1 MENKRRCVYPIVM
14 WLFKKKEFGS
24 DEEIIRH
31 YRQSGDKA
39 VFAELFKK
47 HVSSVYGTC
56 VFYLQDKDEAQDA
69 VMQIF
74 EKLMADVKQREIE
87 NFKAWLS
94 FVVRNFC
101 ISLIRKKKTQARSI
115 RSYYEFEYQ
124 ETTYDTEL
132 KIASVSDDIML
143 EYMAQSLQQLKPAQR
158 SCVELFYLKGLSYQQ
173 IADQTTYSLNEVK
186 SYIQNA
192 KRNLKLLI
200 EAKIQHPRS
209 A

>member
-1 MENKRRCVYPIVM
+1 MENKRGCVYPLVM

-24 DEEIIRH
+24 DEEIIQH
-31 YRQSGDKA
+31 YRQTGDKA

-47 HVSSVYGTC
+47 HVSGVYGTC
-56 VFYLQDKDEAQDA
+56 VFYLHDKDEAQDA

-74 EKLMADVKQREIE
+74 EKLMADVKQREIG

-101 ISLIRKKKTQARSI
+101 ISLIRKKKTQVRNI

-132 KIASVSDDIML
+132 KIASVSDDLML
-143 EYMAQSLQQLKPAQR
+143 DYMAESLQQLKPAQR

-173 IADQTTYSLNEVK
+173 IADQTSYSLNEVK